1 MSIFDIS
8 NLSIALP
15 SISSLSTDIFNNPMY
30 IVILLILIFVVAFL
44 VYFYFKKSRQ
54 GFNANL
60 EQTDNDI
67 PTNKNATLMIFTV
80 DWCPHCKTAM
90 PEWNSMKDEYN
101 NTIINGYT
109 VTFKEYNCTEET
121 SEIEEVMEK
130 YKIEGY
136 PTIKLLKDNQVIEYD
151 AKPTK
156 TTLETFLNTVL

>member
-60 EQTDNDI
+60 EQTDNDT